1 MMKENIKDTNKY
13 VSKSNNF
20 KEKFSI
26 KKQYDIEFY
35 KSLEKEIKEVIS
47 LYDFLNLE
55 NTSQYTLMNKIDTY
69 AQVTNFEGSNFE
81 KTLHFIYSLDLD
93 IDKIGR
99 ILSKSDYIKYEDV
112 KKLIK
117 ENGWL
122 I

>member
-55 NTSQYTLMNKIDTY
+55 NTSQYTLINKIDTY

>member
-55 NTSQYTLMNKIDTY
+55 NTSQYTLINKIDTY

-99 ILSKSDYIKYEDV
+99 ILSKSDYIKYEEIE
-112 KKLIK
+112 KLIE

>member
-1 MMKENIKDTNKY
+1 MKENIKDTNKC

-55 NTSQYTLMNKIDTY
+55 NTSQYTLINKIDTY